1 MKPFTNGKY
10 LLCFSLAIVLVGCGG
25 DDSDVGEQCIVIT
38 EPVIGALW
46 VPVTQSGQIQRFQV
60 AISPGGEMPCPTDLP
75 PTSPSP
81 PPSVQAA
88 AAPSPLP
95 NVMGIGRPVATAFD
109 SNGNL
114 WVADLQM
121 DRLLKFTGGQFDSQP
136 NLVIT
141 PATAVPPAAQLSD
154 PMGLAFDEQ
163 GNLWVSNFG
172 QDSLVGY
179 APRQLN
185 GNGEKPIEPAFLV
198 QGTDRVGN
206 AILSEPNGLTFS
218 AEGNLWVANRA
229 NDTLVVYSPDQLAA
243 ARLNMSVSR
252 ANQPTPISTITDAVR
267 GGDLD
272 RPISLAFQ
280 SDGDLWVSNRGTLNN
295 LVEFDKS
302 GLAQSGDVA
311 AKTTVS
317 VPAPA
322 PAALA
327 FDHQGDLW
335 LLKTRGGGPD
345 GGLVV
350 ELLKDKLENGIAA
363 VDDRFSGFGDTGIAT
378 SMSFDPP
385 PANLPLTR

>member
-1 MKPFTNGKY
+1 MDRVISGKCVVS
-10 LLCFSLAIVLVGCGG
+10 LCLALTLGGCGG
-25 DDSDVGEQCIVIT
+25 DDEECFIS
-38 EPVIGALW
+38 EPALGNLW
-46 VPVTQSGQIQRFQV
+46 VSVTQSGQVKPFFVTIR
-60 AISPGGEMPCPTDLP
+60 ASGEIPCPTG
-75 PTSPSP
+75 PSTPAP
-81 PPSVQAA
+81 PPSNQVA
-88 AAPSPLP
+88 AAPIPPSDILAVGQPS
-95 NVMGIGRPVATAFD
+95 ATAFD
-109 SNGNL
+109 GDGNL
-114 WVADLQM
+114 WIADLQM
-121 DRLLKFTGGQFDSQP
+121 DRLLKYPQP
-136 NLVIT
+136 ELFSSDPQPTLVIT
-141 PATAVPPAAQLSD
+141 PATAVLPAAQLVD

-185 GNGEKPIEPAFLV
+185 ANGERPIEPAFLV
-198 QGTDRVGN
+198 LGTDNVGN
-206 AILSEPNGLTFS
+206 AALSEPNGLAFS
-218 AEGNLWVANRA
+218 VEGNLWVANRA
-229 NDTLVVYSPDQLAA
+229 NDTLVAYSPGQLAA

-252 ANQPTPISTITDAVR
+252 ANQPTPVSTITDAGR
-267 GGDLD
+267 GDDLD

-302 GLAQSGDVA
+302 GLAQSSDLP

-322 PAALA
+322 PSALA

-350 ELLKDKLENGIAA
+350 ELRKDKLDIGIAV
-363 VDDRFSGFGDTGIAT
+363 VDDRFSGFGDTGVAT
-378 SMSFDPP
+378 SISFDPP
-385 PANLPLTR
+385 PTNLPLAR